1 MRNEPIEEL
10 RVQIPRG
17 RATSC
22 VTKSVANLY
31 FLRIWEAGKKSFD
44 GVVELK
50 FTSLHEAANGKCNEP
65 LRYRRERHHHIVLG
79 MRDFFLKSGVI
90 S

>member
-1 MRNEPIEEL
+1 
-10 RVQIPRG
+10 
-17 RATSC
+17 
-22 VTKSVANLY
+22 
-31 FLRIWEAGKKSFD
+31 
-44 GVVELK
+44 VELK